1 MSDATTTNVS
11 TKKVITVGA
20 NRPQVTYNNTQVTSG
35 NTQVTSSSK
44 PQRKNTT
51 ILPDLT
57 PRKYTPAVTVTKE
70 EAGAF
75 TKQWLDKKENAK
87 FTVYVTVQ
95 DHLKLDTTPHKR
107 DFNPM
112 VTLSDVTTLKGIKI
126 IGSVDALN
134 AHDAYEEADALYY
147 HVYGPG
153 KEKSLLN

>member
-1 MSDATTTNVS
+1 MSDTTTNNVS
-11 TKKVITVGA
+11 ISPKKVITVGA
-20 NRPQVTYNNTQVTSG
+20 NRPHVTS
-35 NTQVTSSSK
+35 SSSK

-57 PRKYTPAVTVTKE
+57 TRKYTPAVTVTKE

-75 TKQWLDKKENAK
+75 TKQWVDNKKAAK

-95 DHLKLDTTPHKR
+95 DHLKLDTNPHKR
-107 DFNPM
+107 DFNPII
-112 VTLSDVTTLKGIKI
+112 TLSDVTNLKGIKI

-134 AHDAYEEADALYY
+134 AHEALEEADALYY

-153 KEKSLLN
+153 KDKSLLN